1 MPFLV
6 SRLCLERALDHLCRP
21 VDEGGSVA
29 LRRGSLTPEGYL
41 GRKLGAIFEHRRRC
55 GTRRVGSVGGQAGDL
70 EENREKLF
78 ATSMWISTRLSLQ
91 LAAQVRARAC

>member
-1 MPFLV
+1 MPFLF
-6 SRLCLERALDHLCRP
+6 SRLRLERALDHLCRP

-29 LRRGSLTPEGYL
+29 LRRGGLTPEGYL

-55 GTRRVGSVGGQAGDL
+55 GTRRVGCAGGQAGDL

-78 ATSMWISTRLSLQ
+78 AMWISTRLSLQ